1 MKLFKPSWV
10 SHDGEFFSIHNILN
24 VGQGWANCVSYAA
37 LWRFLWTSCAQ
48 CTLLVIFLL
57 MEYHWYI
64 TGRSTWKTWGKEV
77 ECIVILARK
86 YHPLDK
92 IN

>member
-48 CTLLVIFLL
+48 CTLLVIFYAYGVSLI
-57 MEYHWYI
+57 YH
-64 TGRSTWKTWGKEV
+64 RSLYLKNMG
-77 ECIVILARK
+77 
-86 YHPLDK
+86 
-92 IN
+92 